1 MKLYTPDNK
10 KESKTNSCICSI
22 ITLLII
28 IIIIYYI
35 EKLFFMLCCL
45 IVRFSILGIILQIVL
60 HLLTIRNIVYNI
72 LFIGQFGLLS
82 RQYVHSFGEAQAKY
96 IYKLLSSLFKSLVY
110 LTEKNTDKNYDKL
123 VEIKKDTQKC
133 INLINYYV
141 NTFSKMKSQFQ
152 LSNNQNIFFGN
163 IIELSNKIE
172 NNKLIENLSSIIENN
187 LYSSNKFQFPLETQE
202 LFEKIFEDLYYPIQN
217 LFDILSNF
225 MNLVNPWYSYK
236 KYKSIFFDDTL
247 GSLNQYHI
255 EMSSDFELEEKKL
268 KVTDGNIVDYII
280 IKSNDNPQLQNIK
293 KNLIIICGPNGS
305 AYQYFCKNLRL
316 ENYLKQGIDV
326 ICWNYRGYG
335 FSSGYVTIN
344 NIKSDIIDL
353 YNEIL
358 SWNKYG
364 KIGVHGIS
372 VGGIPACYL
381 ANKINDIC
389 LLISDRNFGQVDYIV
404 LDHYLG
410 FYLFYFYKFLFMPNT
425 RTIDDFINAKCYKV
439 ILNDPNDD
447 IVKDCASLKSLTSE
461 YIIKKYLYKDND
473 NKYNLN
479 LSNGINDY
487 NDLNNNIDKYDN
499 YSGLELL
506 LDNKDDAIKFK
517 KCLFELGEEFKNDD
531 LEIKEKKSFCKK
543 INIFNFFLKEENPLY
558 SRLQDD
564 NIFNSKTID
573 FIKEN
578 LKTFYDNFESAGDF
592 LINIFKYK
600 DERRQSIFIDN
611 FINNF
616 LIYGIKHNDQN
627 EGFIHFFSTDD
638 REKIITFEIECLNN
652 ILNSEAI
659 KLISMKKNI
668 IKNINT
674 IQIFLK
680 QFQKNLKLITFKEN
694 KLYPN
699 IELGLKQYENIENL
713 DTTNTDIVD
722 IENEN
727 LKLKNNIISNEYE
740 KKLINFGKGNLITLK
755 CGHNHPLYYDE
766 LFTLNVHLKKSGI
779 LDFYPL

>member
-1 MKLYTPDNK
+1 MKLYTPTNK
-10 KESKTNSCICSI
+10 KESKIKSCSSCL
-22 ITLLII
+22 ITFLII
-28 IIIIYYI
+28 IGIIYLI
-35 EKLFFMLCCL
+35 EKLIFMLCCL
-45 IVRFSILGIILQIVL
+45 IVRISIIGIILQISL
-60 HLLTIRNIVYNI
+60 HLLLIRNIVYNI
-72 LFIGQFGLLS
+72 LFVGQFGFLS
-82 RQYVHSFGEAQAKY
+82 RQYTHLFGEEHAKC
-96 IYKLLSSLFKSLVY
+96 IYKYLSSLFKSLVY
-110 LTEKNTDKNYDKL
+110 LTEKSIEKNYDKL

-133 INLINYYV
+133 INLINYYI
-141 NTFSKMKSQFQ
+141 NTFSKMKSKFQ
-152 LSNNQNIFFGN
+152 LSNNQNIFFEN
-163 IIELSNKIE
+163 LLEFSNKIE
-172 NNKLIENLSSIIENN
+172 RNKLIENISSIIENN
-187 LYSSNKFQFPLETQE
+187 SFSSNKIQFQLDTQE
-202 LFEKIFEDLYYPIQN
+202 SFEKIFEELYHPIQK
-217 LFDILSNF
+217 LLDLLANF

-268 KVTDGNIVDYII
+268 KVTDGNILDYII

-404 LDHYLG
+404 LDHYFG

-479 LSNGINDY
+479 LSIGINDY

-627 EGFIHFFSTDD
+627 EGFIHFFSTDG
-638 REKIITFEIECLNN
+638 REKIINFEIECLNN

-680 QFQKNLKLITFKEN
+680 QFQKNIKLITFKEN

-699 IELGLKQYENIENL
+699 IELGLKQNENIENL